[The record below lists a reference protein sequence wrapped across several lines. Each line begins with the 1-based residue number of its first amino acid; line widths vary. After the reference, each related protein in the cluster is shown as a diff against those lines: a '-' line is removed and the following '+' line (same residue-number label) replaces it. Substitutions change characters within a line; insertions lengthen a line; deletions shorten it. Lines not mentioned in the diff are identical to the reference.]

1 MKNIFIL
8 VSSLLI
14 SSLAFANPSP
24 SKSDGCGLGWQVMD
38 GHTILAT
45 TVRGTT
51 NAFVPPTFGMTSG
64 TIGCEKLEIAAK
76 DMEKAQYAVTNF
88 ETLKLEMAAG
98 QGETLDA
105 FAQVMGC
112 ESQNFSKM
120 TKDNFNQIYSSSETS
135 AVEMFKNVQALA
147 LGKCSAA

>member
-1 MKNIFIL
+1 MRMLAKIALVLSLLPL
-8 VSSLLI
+8 VS
-14 SSLAFANPSP
+14 FAEDTVDS
-24 SKSDGCGLGWQVMD
+24 CGLGWEVMED
-38 GHTILAT
+38 KTLLGTSVRAT
-45 TVRGTT
+45 T
-51 NAFVPPTFGMTSG
+51 NYFVPPSFGMTSG
-64 TIGCEKLEIAAK
+64 TMGCDKHEIASK
-76 DMEKAQYAVTNF
+76 DMEKAKYAVTNF

-120 TKDNFNQIYSSSETS
+120 TEDNFNQIYSSSETS

-147 LGKCSAA
+147 SRSCEASA